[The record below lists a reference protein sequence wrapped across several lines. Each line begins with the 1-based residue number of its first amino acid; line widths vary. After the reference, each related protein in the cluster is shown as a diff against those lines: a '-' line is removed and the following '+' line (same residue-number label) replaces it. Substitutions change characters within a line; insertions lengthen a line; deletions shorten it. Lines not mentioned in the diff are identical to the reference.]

1 MIYDIYQITDNNR
14 CQISRLEAKD
24 LNQCVKMVLDYY
36 VKPEYHKDA
45 SEDYVDND
53 LIYLTIP
60 DLDYN
65 DEEFDSIN
73 DLTFEIHISDDQQT
87 RDFNLISGHNEFIT
101 LDSNNKP
108 STPFSLGKL
117 LDNTKKLE
125 ELLKW
130 VNIYLNA
137 HFVRIH

>member
-1 MIYDIYQITDNNR
+1 MIYDIWEITDNNR

-24 LNQCVKMVLDYY
+24 FDECIKMVLDYY
-36 VKPEYHKDA
+36 VKPEFHKDA
-45 SEDYVDND
+45 SEDYVDDD

-65 DEEFDSIN
+65 DDESIN
-73 DLTFEIHISDDQQT
+73 DLTFEIHVSEDQET

-101 LDSNNKP
+101 LDSDNKP
-108 STPFSLGKL
+108 NTPFSLGKL

-125 ELLKW
+125 ELLKE
-130 VNIYLNA
+130 
-137 HFVRIH
+137 

>member
-1 MIYDIYQITDNNR
+1 MIYDIWEITDNNR
-14 CQISRLEAKD
+14 YQISRLEAKD
-24 LNQCVKMVLDYY
+24 LDQCIKMVLDYY
-36 VKPEYHKDA
+36 VKPEFHKDA
-45 SEDYVDND
+45 SEDYADDD

-73 DLTFEIHISDDQQT
+73 DLTFEIHVSDDQET

-101 LDSNNKP
+101 LDSDNKP
-108 STPFSLGKL
+108 NTPFSLGKL

-125 ELLKW
+125 ELLK
-130 VNIYLNA
+130 
-137 HFVRIH
+137 

>member
-1 MIYDIYQITDNNR
+1 MIYDIWEITDNNR

-24 LNQCVKMVLDYY
+24 LDQCVKMVLDYY

-45 SEDYVDND
+45 SEDYADND

-73 DLTFEIHISDDQQT
+73 DLTFEIHVSEDQQT
-87 RDFNLISGHNEFIT
+87 RDFNLITGHNEFIT
-101 LDSNNKP
+101 LDSDNKP
-108 STPFSLGKL
+108 NTPFSLGKL

-125 ELLKW
+125 ELLK
-130 VNIYLNA
+130 
-137 HFVRIH
+137 

>member
-1 MIYDIYQITDNNR
+1 MIYDIWEITDNNR
-14 CQISRLEAKD
+14 FQISRLEAKD
-24 LNQCVKMVLDYY
+24 LDQCVKMVLDYY

-73 DLTFEIHISDDQQT
+73 DLTFEIHVSDDQQT

-101 LDSNNKP
+101 LDSDNKP
-108 STPFSLGKL
+108 NTPFSLGKL

-125 ELLKW
+125 ELLK
-130 VNIYLNA
+130 
-137 HFVRIH
+137 

>member
-1 MIYDIYQITDNNR
+1 MIYDIWEITDNNR
-14 CQISRLEAKD
+14 FQISRLEAKD
-24 LNQCVKMVLDYY
+24 LDQCVKMVLDYY

-73 DLTFEIHISDDQQT
+73 DLTFEIHVSDDQAT
-87 RDFNLISGHNEFIT
+87 RDLNLITVQNEFIT
-101 LDSNNKP
+101 LDSDNKP
-108 STPFSLGKL
+108 NTPFSLGKL

-125 ELLKW
+125 ELLK
-130 VNIYLNA
+130 
-137 HFVRIH
+137 

>member
-14 CQISRLEAKD
+14 FQISRLEAKD
-24 LNQCVKMVLDYY
+24 LDQCVKMVLDYY

-73 DLTFEIHISDDQQT
+73 DLTFEIHVSDDQET

-101 LDSNNKP
+101 LDSDNKP
-108 STPFSLGKL
+108 NTPFSLGKL

-130 VNIYLNA
+130 ILKK
-137 HFVRIH
+137 

>member
-1 MIYDIYQITDNNR
+1 MIYDIWEITDNNR

-24 LNQCVKMVLDYY
+24 LDQCVKMVLDYY

-45 SEDYVDND
+45 SEDYADND

-73 DLTFEIHISDDQQT
+73 DLTFEIHVSDDQET
-87 RDFNLISGHNEFIT
+87 RDFNLITGHNEFIT
-101 LDSNNKP
+101 LDSDNKP
-108 STPFSLGKL
+108 NTPFSLGKL

-125 ELLKW
+125 ELSK
-130 VNIYLNA
+130 
-137 HFVRIH
+137 

>member
-1 MIYDIYQITDNNR
+1 MIYDIYEITDNNR

-24 LNQCVKMVLDYY
+24 LDQCVKMVLDYY
-36 VKPEYHKDA
+36 VKPEFHKHA
-45 SEDYVDND
+45 SEDYADND

-73 DLTFEIHISDDQQT
+73 DLTFEIHVSDDQET
-87 RDFNLISGHNEFIT
+87 RDFNLITGHNEFIT
-101 LDSNNKP
+101 LDSDNKP
-108 STPFSLGKL
+108 NTPFSLGKL

-125 ELLKW
+125 ELLK
-130 VNIYLNA
+130 
-137 HFVRIH
+137 

>member
-1 MIYDIYQITDNNR
+1 MIYDIWEITDNNR

-24 LNQCVKMVLDYY
+24 LDQCVKMVLDYY
-36 VKPEYHKDA
+36 VKPEFHKDA
-45 SEDYVDND
+45 SEDYADDD

-65 DEEFDSIN
+65 DDEFDSIN
-73 DLTFEIHISDDQQT
+73 DLTFEIHVSDDQET

-108 STPFSLGKL
+108 NTPFSLGKL

-130 VNIYLNA
+130 LN
-137 HFVRIH
+137 

>member
-14 CQISRLEAKD
+14 FQISRLEAKD
-24 LNQCVKMVLDYY
+24 LDQCVKMVLDYY

-73 DLTFEIHISDDQQT
+73 DLTFEIHVSDDQET

-101 LDSNNKP
+101 LDSDNKP
-108 STPFSLGKL
+108 NTPFSLGKL

-125 ELLKW
+125 ELLK
-130 VNIYLNA
+130 
-137 HFVRIH
+137 

>member
-1 MIYDIYQITDNNR
+1 MIYDIYEITDNNR

-24 LNQCVKMVLDYY
+24 LDQCIKMVLDYY
-36 VKPEYHKDA
+36 VKPEYHKDV
-45 SEDYVDND
+45 SEDYADND

-73 DLTFEIHISDDQQT
+73 DLTFEIHVSDDQET
-87 RDFNLISGHNEFIT
+87 RDFNLITGHNEFIT
-101 LDSNNKP
+101 LDSDNKP
-108 STPFSLGKL
+108 NTPFSLGKL

-125 ELLKW
+125 ELLK
-130 VNIYLNA
+130 
-137 HFVRIH
+137 

>member
-1 MIYDIYQITDNNR
+1 MIYDIWEITDNNR

-24 LNQCVKMVLDYY
+24 LDQCVKMVLDYY
-36 VKPEYHKDA
+36 VKPEFHKDA

-65 DEEFDSIN
+65 DDEFYSIN
-73 DLTFEIHISDDQQT
+73 DLTFEIHVSDDQET
-87 RDFNLISGHNEFIT
+87 RDFNLITGHNEFIT
-101 LDSNNKP
+101 LDSDNKP
-108 STPFSLGKL
+108 NTPFSLGKL

-125 ELLKW
+125 ELLK
-130 VNIYLNA
+130 
-137 HFVRIH
+137 

>member
-1 MIYDIYQITDNNR
+1 MIYDIWEITDNNR
-14 CQISRLEAKD
+14 FQISRLEAKD
-24 LNQCVKMVLDYY
+24 LDQCIKMVLDYY
-36 VKPEYHKDA
+36 VKPEYHKNV

-73 DLTFEIHISDDQQT
+73 DLTFEIHVSDDQET
-87 RDFNLISGHNEFIT
+87 RDFNLITGHNEFIT
-101 LDSNNKP
+101 LDSDNKP
-108 STPFSLGKL
+108 NTPFSLGKL

-125 ELLKW
+125 ESLK
-130 VNIYLNA
+130 
-137 HFVRIH
+137 

>member
-1 MIYDIYQITDNNR
+1 MIYDIWEITDNNR
-14 CQISRLEAKD
+14 FQISRLEAKD
-24 LNQCVKMVLDYY
+24 LDQCVKMVLDYY
-36 VKPEYHKDA
+36 VKPEFHKDA

-73 DLTFEIHISDDQQT
+73 DLTFEIHVSDDQQT

-101 LDSNNKP
+101 LDSDNKP
-108 STPFSLGKL
+108 NTPFSLGKL

-125 ELLKW
+125 ELLK
-130 VNIYLNA
+130 
-137 HFVRIH
+137 

>member
-1 MIYDIYQITDNNR
+1 MIYDIYEITDNNR

-24 LNQCVKMVLDYY
+24 LDQCVKMVLDYY

-45 SEDYVDND
+45 SEDYADND

-73 DLTFEIHISDDQQT
+73 DLTFEIHVSEDQQT
-87 RDFNLISGHNEFIT
+87 RDFNLITGHNEFIT
-101 LDSNNKP
+101 LDSDNKP
-108 STPFSLGKL
+108 NTPFSLGKL

-130 VNIYLNA
+130 MKKSMSY
-137 HFVRIH
+137 